1 MGIFSNFF
9 GSNKSFDL
17 DVNTFSEKI
26 KNDKNAVILD
36 VRTKEEFLDLRIPN
50 SELIDIYKPDFLSNI
65 EKLDRSKNYYIY
77 CRSGNRSGTA
87 VRQMVKLG
95 FENVYHLKHGIISW
109 KGKVERG

>member
-77 CRSGNRSGTA
+77 CRSGNRSYHAGRYMLSA
-87 VRQMVKLG
+87 G
-95 FENVYHLKHGIISW
+95 FKNVCHLEPGIIGW
-109 KGKVERG
+109 DGPIEK